1 MKKYLM
7 PILML
12 ALLYPLVPVSTG
24 AMEMEHGAAH
34 AGAHE
39 QMEHAAAPE
48 QFSYQEVA
56 DGVRGEFQVMSLASM
71 NMNDPAGNTHHVMV
85 RFFNNDTNEQITD
98 AVGKVKVIAPDGAE
112 QISPL
117 INYSGVY
124 AANMTFAQPGKYG
137 VICLFKAAG
146 KKGLI
151 KFWYN
156 HPGS

>member
-1 MKKYLM
+1 MKKYRML
-7 PILML
+7 ILML
-12 ALLYPLVPVSTG
+12 ALLLPSAPVSAG
-24 AMEMEHGAAH
+24 AMEMGHGATH
-34 AGAHE
+34 ADHHE
-39 QMEHAAAPE
+39 KMEHAVAPE
-48 QFSYQEVA
+48 QFSYQQVVE
-56 DGVRGEFQVMSLASM
+56 GVRGEFQVMSLASM
-71 NMNDPAGNTHHVMV
+71 NMKDPAGNTHHVMV

-98 AVGKVKVIAPDGAE
+98 VVGKVKVIAPDGAE

-117 INYSGVY
+117 INYSGIY
-124 AANMTFAQPGKYG
+124 AANVTFAEPGKYG